1 MKPHSLRDQ
10 PEKIR
15 SKEMAR
21 DRNEPRS
28 KDPALLSIESW
39 LVNRDPC
46 FMVYCNFLG
55 AGRRQK
61 GLRPPQIHMENLRI
75 AASKP
80 LSFP

>member
-10 PEKIR
+10 PEKIH

-46 FMVYCNFLG
+46 FMVYCT
-55 AGRRQK
+55 
-61 GLRPPQIHMENLRI
+61 
-75 AASKP
+75 
-80 LSFP
+80 